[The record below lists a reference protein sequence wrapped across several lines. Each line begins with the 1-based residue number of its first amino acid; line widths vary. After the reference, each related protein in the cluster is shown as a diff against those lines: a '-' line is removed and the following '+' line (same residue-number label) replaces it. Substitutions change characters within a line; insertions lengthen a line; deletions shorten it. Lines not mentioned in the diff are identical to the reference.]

1 MDSPLKLL
9 DQSLHIHSISHML
22 LLKPVAANAREAI
35 AIRHSKASAGVE
47 LDGKQ
52 NVIGGDHR
60 QQGRI
65 EDALASISGHHGEGA
80 PVRSNQIFH
89 MLP

>member
-1 MDSPLKLL
+1 MVYGYRIWDKTLNSYLLRSDASGLGLRAFARGSHRMDSPLKLL

-47 LDGKQ
+47 LAMTANKT
-52 NVIGGDHR
+52 
-60 QQGRI
+60 
-65 EDALASISGHHGEGA
+65 
-80 PVRSNQIFH
+80 
-89 MLP
+89 